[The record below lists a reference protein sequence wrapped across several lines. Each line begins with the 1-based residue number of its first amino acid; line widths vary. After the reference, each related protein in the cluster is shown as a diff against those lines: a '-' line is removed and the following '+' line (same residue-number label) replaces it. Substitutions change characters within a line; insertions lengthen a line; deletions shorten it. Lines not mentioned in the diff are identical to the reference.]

1 MTREYNTTYAED
13 KIREYNNN
21 AGRVCTLW
29 KCHGL
34 EPDWALTYGE
44 DARQSPEH
52 MRMVDAHFPDVA
64 TRRHLAIFATQEQAE
79 HAAAHYMATG
89 QMPETSNTERSRA

>member
-13 KIREYNNN
+13 KIRTWNNG
-21 AGRVCTLW
+21 AGRTCTLW

-34 EPDWALTYGE
+34 EPDWALTYGDKSGHE
-44 DARQSPEH
+44 
-52 MRMVDAHFPDVA
+52 
-64 TRRHLAIFATQEQAE
+64 RHLAIFATQEQAE

-89 QMPETSNTERSRA
+89 QMPETTNTERSRA